1 MIIRIYDYLKS
12 CGIRHLLR
20 TVATFTRDI
29 EILTDGISLSRSFL
43 KNEKDRV
50 KRERY
55 EDSSSVSKPKI
66 SFT

>member
-20 TVATFTRDI
+20 TVATFTRI